1 MRAFIRWLTMVPV
14 TWLTVSLAACTVQT
28 PEPAAGHGALALALR
43 QTVASGSAYRLQ
55 GASLRIAGNASDLT
69 VTPSDDDEV
78 FRTELPAGDYTLEL
92 QPGWRLERERD
103 QTDQADS
110 ADSADS
116 QWSPVAATLA
126 SDNPQ
131 SFAIAAGAITS
142 LALRFAVQDET
153 DVELATGTLAV
164 QLQVAGAGGD
174 ASGTAAGAMAGTTG
188 TSQPACGA
196 GLVINEIDYDQ
207 EGSDSSELIELYN
220 AGPCAL
226 ATAELALVLRNGGAA
241 GAPAYATIALDPV
254 GAEIASGAY
263 LVVAAAAVIA
273 ELPAGTLALGPTS
286 FSLQNGP
293 DAVEL
298 RAGGTILDAV
308 AYGGVV
314 AGSGEG
320 APSPA
325 DRGPGALGRCPNGAD
340 SADNAA
346 DLSLLETPTPGSA
359 NACP

>member
-1 MRAFIRWLTMVPV
+1 MRAFIRWLTAVPV
-14 TWLTVSLAACTVQT
+14 AWLGVSLTACTGQPPDST
-28 PEPAAGHGALALALR
+28 NGALALALR

-55 GASLRIAGNASDLT
+55 GASLRIAGSDSDLT
-69 VTPSDDDEV
+69 ATPSDDEEV
-78 FRTELPAGDYTLEL
+78 FRAELPAGDYTLEL
-92 QPGWRLERERD
+92 QPGWRLERQGDEE
-103 QTDQADS
+103 QA
-110 ADSADS
+110 
-116 QWSPVAATLA
+116 WSPVAATLA

-131 SFAIAAGAITS
+131 PFAIVAGDVTS

-153 DVELATGTLAV
+153 DVELAAGTLAV
-164 QLQVAGAGGD
+164 QLQVAGGGG
-174 ASGTAAGAMAGTTG
+174 ASGSGTGMPAGSTGAGSG
-188 TSQPACGA
+188 SAQPVCAA

-207 EGSDSSELIELYN
+207 EGSDLRELIELYN

-241 GAPAYATIALDPV
+241 GAPAYATIALDAA
-254 GAEIASGAY
+254 GAEIASGGY
-263 LVVAAAAVIA
+263 LVVGAAEVIA
-273 ELPAGTLALGPTS
+273 GLPAGTLALAPAS
-286 FSLQNGP
+286 FSVQNGP

-298 RAGGTILDAV
+298 QAGGTILDAV
-308 AYGGVV
+308 AYGGAVIG
-314 AGSGEG
+314 AGEG

-346 DLSLLETPTPGSA
+346 DLSLLELPTPGTA